1 MWNEVIDDV
10 EQMLIRY
17 DLINTDV
24 DTLYIKKIGLNNH

>member
-1 MWNEVIDDV
+1 MWNDVIDDV
-10 EQMLIRY
+10 EQMLIRH